1 MGFIYQ
7 TGAGSSR
14 HLVGIANA
22 NVGCETDTTG
32 STARTSQLS
41 TPIGDGDI
49 GGDDC
54 GESDVKELAPEVAVA
69 VAAAIAAGGPGG
81 CLSPIAADSSTRQD
95 ITKSSTVRGRAG
107 GDGGGE
113 SEGTPEAHRP
123 NDEGGAGA
131 EERLHRRKV
140 GLNRGALGRDPADGE
155 RGGHDPD
162 DHLGDH
168 GRQRRCADSVTEAG
182 DENELDDDV
191 DRGSSDGERERRGRV
206 LSTVERPVRSEGDQQ
221 EREAEER
228 DVEVGL
234 GRHELCAVS
243 AEPSEKRRAE

>member
-1 MGFIYQ
+1 MGEFDTPANLVANRGSLLMGFIYQ

-32 STARTSQLS
+32 STARTSPLS

-113 SEGTPEAHRP
+113 SGTEELLA
-123 NDEGGAGA
+123 EVAVAAAVVTGGRGGCLSPISADVGAPQAIIKSRTVREPQAKVGA
-131 EERLHRRKV
+131 EEATKL
-140 GLNRGALGRDPADGE
+140 ATIGE
-155 RGGHDPD
+155 GK
-162 DHLGDH
+162 
-168 GRQRRCADSVTEAG
+168 EAG
-182 DENELDDDV
+182 SQS
-191 DRGSSDGERERRGRV
+191 GGGEGGRV
-206 LSTVERPVRSEGDQQ
+206 GD
-221 EREAEER
+221 
-228 DVEVGL
+228 G
-234 GRHELCAVS
+234 GGS
-243 AEPSEKRRAE
+243 ASCRGESP